1 MENSDVFDLRNEA
14 KNLTGQTKVNKLL
27 EGLNLAHSIFRSGE
41 SDGWTQKALA
51 WVLIDLCKEW
61 VSLNNLPEA
70 AKYYNQLTAIEFYD
84 EDDILS
90 KQILFLRPKI
100 DVNYAE
106 IKKAEDLS
114 KQGRHTDAFSLMT
127 KLIADGKLQPLHH
140 ESYGWI
146 IYRYIKS
153 EIKNLDSVS
162 VRTYL
167 RDYMNLK
174 NERPSMLHSM
184 ILNFGLNY
192 SKEHSDFNL
201 YKFFLLWNPV
211 NLRYED
217 KTESKFEEKKIPS
230 LISRICR
237 EFIDKEYPVDLR
249 LFLEK
254 VKIGDSNYFG
264 YSDSSES
271 LTIDL
276 IRQPIFWKLY
286 NLNKDN
292 KLEELWSQF
301 NKYTSEYVIDTPSEW
316 HSKILSIAERF
327 MNENNSWRFFEFF
340 KNWNSTLLRKS
351 DWDDIIKDE
360 NTYKG
365 LGVKSLKKAYEH
377 VKNSEERDVSWLIST
392 YDTGLKYC
400 SDNEWLKREKALLY
414 AVKEDFD
421 NAISIYKEL
430 ALELFDKAY
439 FWNEFSSLIESNND
453 LKIAML
459 CKAALLEK
467 NDDFLGAVR
476 LSLAQMFIEDRLL
489 EKAGVELQRYK
500 DNRLK
505 NEWKLPAE
513 FEELSKQTTLTKGNN
528 VEFYLENSRIAEEFA
543 FNEVSWTKLA
553 LIDSF
558 KDKKNKKRLIFSNG
572 QEIEFSVLD
581 KFISENKYTLGNVFE
596 FKLKE
601 TEKEIDK
608 PSGGWLTPKKLTI
621 KEYRP
626 LIYRITD
633 DSLWSSFEDGFAIVD
648 YVNRDKGVIH
658 AITFSNEEIFFR
670 ANIKDYKV
678 NDVLSGKVVRRR
690 DGDDWKNDLVNIL
703 PYQDRSILDK
713 IEPEIAL
720 VDGVNKSKNLF
731 HFVVN
736 SKIDGIVRFSDTE
749 LRPEEGEFIEV
760 RLLSKHDKKKDQT
773 RYKVITL
780 QRTDKKNESL
790 LKEITGEI
798 ELKYKGGS
806 RTRDFYEL
814 NEEEIETLSPNF
826 AFLDD
831 FYIPK
836 FLLEKHNIKKNC
848 SGRVRAINDGSKW
861 KVIEIEML
869 G

>member
-1 MENSDVFDLRNEA
+1 MNNSNVFDLRKEA

-27 EGLNLAHSIFRSGE
+27 EGLDLAHSIFTSGE

-51 WVLIDLCKEW
+51 WVLIDLCNAW
-61 VSLNNLPEA
+61 VLLNNLAEA

-84 EDDILS
+84 EDDIIS

-100 DVNYAE
+100 NINYAE

-127 KLIADGKLQPLHH
+127 KLISDGKLQPLHH

-162 VRTYL
+162 VRTHL

-174 NERPSMLHSM
+174 NKRPSMLHSM

-201 YKFFLLWNPV
+201 YKFFLLWNPD

-217 KTESKFEEKKIPS
+217 KTESEFKEKKIPS
-230 LISRICR
+230 LILRIYR
-237 EFIDKEYPVDLR
+237 EFIDKGYPVDLQ

-254 VKIGDSNYFG
+254 VKIGDSN

-286 NLNKDN
+286 KLNKDN
-292 KLEELWSQF
+292 KLEELWGQF

-327 MNENNSWRFFEFF
+327 MDENNSWRFFEFF
-340 KNWNSTLLRKS
+340 KNWNPTLLRES
-351 DWDDIIKDE
+351 DWDDVVKGE
-360 NTYKG
+360 NTYKS
-365 LGVKSLKKAYEH
+365 LGVKSLKKAYKH
-377 VKNSEERDVSWLIST
+377 VKSSEERDVSWLIST
-392 YDTGLKYC
+392 YNSGLKYC

-430 ALELFDKAY
+430 TFELFDKAY

-467 NDDFLGAVR
+467 NDNFLGEVR
-476 LSLAQMFIEDRLL
+476 LSLAQMFIANKSL
-489 EKAGVELQRYK
+489 EKAGIELQLYK
-500 DNRLK
+500 NNRLK
-505 NEWKLPAE
+505 NKWKFPVE

-528 VEFYLENSRIAEEFA
+528 VDFYLENSRIAEEFA
-543 FNEVSWTKLA
+543 FSEVSWTKLV

-558 KDKKNKKRLIFSNG
+558 KDKKNKKRLIFSND
-572 QEIEFSVLD
+572 QEIEISVLD
-581 KFISENKYTLGNVFE
+581 KFISEKKYTLGNVFE

-601 TEKEIDK
+601 TEKE
-608 PSGGWLTPKKLTI
+608 
-621 KEYRP
+621 YRP

-633 DSLWSSFEDGFAIVD
+633 DPLWSSFEDGFAIVD

-658 AITFSNEEIFFR
+658 AITFSNEEIFFI

-690 DGDDWKNDLVNIL
+690 DGNGWKNDMVNIL
-703 PYQDRSILDK
+703 PYKDRSILDD
-713 IEPEIAL
+713 IEPKIAL
-720 VDGVNKSKNLF
+720 VDGVNRSKNLF

-749 LRPEEGEFIEV
+749 LRPVEGEFIEV
-760 RLLSKHDKKKDQT
+760 RLLSKHDKKKNQT
-773 RYKVITL
+773 RYKVVTL
-780 QRTDKKNESL
+780 QQTDKKNESL
-790 LKEITGEI
+790 LKKITSEIK
-798 ELKYKGGS
+798 LKYKEGI
-806 RTRDFYEL
+806 RTRDFDEL
-814 NEEEIETLSPNF
+814 DEEEIKTLSPNF
-826 AFLDD
+826 AFIDD
-831 FYIPK
+831 LYIPK

-848 SGRVRAINDGSKW
+848 FGRVRAINDGSKW
-861 KVIEIEML
+861 KVIEIELL